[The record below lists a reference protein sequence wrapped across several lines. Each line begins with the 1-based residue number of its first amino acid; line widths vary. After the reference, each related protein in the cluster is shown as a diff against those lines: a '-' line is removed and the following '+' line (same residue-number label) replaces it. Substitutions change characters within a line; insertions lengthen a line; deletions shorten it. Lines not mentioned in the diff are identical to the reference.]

1 MNRFTMLG
9 LIIFFLATISYVAD
23 AMDLGTS
30 ADVTSSVPTDISSNK
45 ASVIGA
51 MSMFFKILTFQLEG
65 VPAMLNMVFLVPTA
79 IVLYIIID
87 IVKDLVPLT

>member
-9 LIIFFLATISYVAD
+9 LIVFFLATISYMAD
-23 AMDLGTS
+23 ALDLGTS
-30 ADVTSSVPTDISSNK
+30 ADVASSVQTDIAPKK

-65 VPAMLNMVFLVPTA
+65 VPAMLNMIFLVPTA

-87 IVKDLVPLT
+87 IIKDLVPLT

>member
-9 LIIFFLATISYVAD
+9 LIVFFLATISYMAD
-23 AMDLGTS
+23 ALDLGTPP
-30 ADVTSSVPTDISSNK
+30 DVASSVQTDIAPKK

-65 VPAMLNMVFLVPTA
+65 VPAMLNMIFLVPTA

-87 IVKDLVPLT
+87 IIKDLVPLT